1 MHTNAIAFNKII
13 KDMFLTYHGFPRV
26 VYFIFIARF
35 INSMG
40 YFVFPFLT
48 LFLTK
53 NLSLGAEKVGI
64 YLMLVEMGRISGA
77 LCGGKLADFFG
88 RKSVLLVSQ
97 IATAV
102 FLFPCAFLGKS
113 ILIPNLLIFAAF
125 FNGAVHPAIDAIL
138 VDVSHPANRKEIFSF
153 IYLGLNLG
161 FGIGSLIAGF
171 LYTNYMQL
179 LFLGNVLAILIVS
192 VVIAIYVPETRPE
205 VIVTTTLNRVNAGPG
220 ADMLNRKKPEK
231 MISSL
236 VNQPIVLYFFL
247 VSIIF
252 FLVHSQFFFSLP
264 LQIDAIFL
272 EHGPEYFG
280 VVMSF
285 NCLVVVL
292 MTLPIT
298 WWFRQNRPVINV
310 FWSGLLFA
318 IGFGMLRWVSFLG
331 WILLSTFIWT
341 LGEILLRI
349 NAGVFIANH
358 SPDTLRGRFNSL
370 VTVSGSIGRII
381 GPPLLG
387 LIIAGYGIR
396 SIWAAIFILSILASV
411 LMFFI
416 YRYELHSINIEKK
429 AGILN
434 S

>member
-1 MHTNAIAFNKII
+1 MQINAFRKIKNI
-13 KDMFLTYHGFPRV
+13 FLTYYGFPRV
-26 VYFIFIARF
+26 VYFVFIARF

-53 NLSLGAEKVGI
+53 NLSLSADKVGI
-64 YLMLVEMGRISGA
+64 YLMLVELGRISGA
-77 LCGGKLADFFG
+77 LLGGKIADCFG
-88 RKSVLLVSQ
+88 RKPVLMGAQV
-97 IATAV
+97 ATAV
-102 FLFPCAFLGKS
+102 FLFPCAFLGES
-113 ILIPNLLIFAAF
+113 LLIPKLLIFAAF

-171 LYTNYMQL
+171 LYTNFMQI
-179 LFLGNVLAILIVS
+179 LFLGNVLAILVVT
-192 VVIAIYVPETRPE
+192 VVIGLYVPETRPE
-205 VIVTTTLNRVNAGPG
+205 VIISATLNEVKVGPG
-220 ADMLNRKKPEK
+220 SDMLNRRKPGR
-231 MISSL
+231 IFSAL
-236 VNQPIVLYFFL
+236 ANQPLVFYFFL

-252 FLVHSQFFFSLP
+252 FMVHSQFFFSLP

-272 EHGPEYFG
+272 EQGPEYFG
-280 VVMSF
+280 IVMSF
-285 NCLVVVL
+285 NCLMVVL

-298 WWFRQNRPVINV
+298 WLSRHNRPVVNV

-318 IGFGMLRWVSFLG
+318 VGFGMLRWISFLA

-358 SPDTLRGRFNSL
+358 SPVELRGRFNSL
-370 VTVSGSIGRII
+370 VTVSGSIGRIV

-387 LIIAGYGIR
+387 LIIAGFGIR
-396 SIWAAIFILSILASV
+396 SIWMVVFVLSIAGSV
-411 LMFFI
+411 LMYQI
-416 YRYELHSINIEKK
+416 YRHEIHSKDIED
-429 AGILN
+429 IE
-434 S
+434 

>member
-1 MHTNAIAFNKII
+1 M
-13 KDMFLTYHGFPRV
+13 
-26 VYFIFIARF
+26 
-35 INSMG
+35 
-40 YFVFPFLT
+40 
-48 LFLTK
+48 
-53 NLSLGAEKVGI
+53 
-64 YLMLVEMGRISGA
+64 YLMLVELGRIGGA
-77 LCGGKLADFFG
+77 LIGGKIADCFG
-88 RKSVLLVSQ
+88 RKPVLIGAQ
-97 IATAV
+97 IATSV
-102 FLFPCAFLGKS
+102 FLFPCAFLEES
-113 ILIPNLLIFAAF
+113 LLIPKLLIFAAF

-171 LYTNYMQL
+171 LYTNFMQL
-179 LFLGNVLAILIVS
+179 LFLGNVLAILVVT
-192 VVIAIYVPETRPE
+192 VVIGFYVPETKPE
-205 VIVTTTLNRVNAGPG
+205 VIISATLDKVKVGPG
-220 ADMLNRKKPEK
+220 SDMLNREKSGK
-231 MISSL
+231 MISAL
-236 VNQPIVLYFFL
+236 LNQPLVFYFFL

-272 EHGPEYFG
+272 EQGPEYFG
-280 VVMSF
+280 IVMSF
-285 NCLVVVL
+285 NCLIVVL

-298 WWFRQNRPVINV
+298 WLSRHNRPVVNV

-331 WILLSTFIWT
+331 WILLSTFVWT

-358 SPDTLRGRFNSL
+358 SPETLRGRFNSL

-387 LIIAGYGIR
+387 IIIAGFGIR
-396 SIWAAIFILSILASV
+396 SIWMVIFVLSIAGSI
-411 LMFFI
+411 LMYQI
-416 YRYELHSINIEKK
+416 YRHEIHSKDIEDRE
-429 AGILN
+429 
-434 S
+434 

>member
-1 MHTNAIAFNKII
+1 MQTNTSNKKI
-13 KDMFLTYHGFPRV
+13 KELFLTYHGFPKV
-26 VYFIFIARF
+26 VYFVFIARF

-53 NLSLGAEKVGI
+53 NLSLSADKVGI
-64 YLMLVEMGRISGA
+64 YLMLVEIGRISGA
-77 LCGGKLADFFG
+77 LVGGKMADYLG
-88 RKSVLLVSQ
+88 RKPVLMTSQ
-97 IATAV
+97 IVTAL
-102 FLFPCAFLGKS
+102 FLLPCAFLGES
-113 ILIPNLLIFAAF
+113 ILIPKLLIFAAF

-138 VDVSHPANRKEIFSF
+138 VDVSSPDNRKEIFSF

-171 LYTNYMQL
+171 LYANFMQL
-179 LFLGNVLAILIVS
+179 LFLGNVFAITIVS
-192 VVIAIYVPETRPE
+192 IVIGLYVPETMPE
-205 VIVTTTLNRVNAGPG
+205 PIMSKTLKYVHKGPG
-220 ADMLNRKKPEK
+220 ADMLNIKRPEK
-231 MISSL
+231 MISAL
-236 VNQPIVLYFFL
+236 INQPIVFYFFL

-264 LQIDAIFL
+264 LQIDDIFI
-272 EHGPEYFG
+272 EHGPKYFG

-285 NCLVVVL
+285 NCFVVVL

-298 WWFRQNRPVINV
+298 WLLQKNRPIINV

-318 IGFGMLRWVSFLG
+318 VGFGMLRWVSFLG

-349 NAGVFIANH
+349 NAGVYIANH

-370 VTVSGSIGRII
+370 VTVSGSIGRLV

-387 LIIAGYGIR
+387 IIIADFGIR
-396 SIWAAIFILSILASV
+396 SIWTIIFMLSIIASI
-411 LMFFI
+411 LMYFI
-416 YRYELHSINIEKK
+416 YQHEKDCCIK
-429 AGILN
+429 KIQHRFI
-434 S
+434 

>member
-1 MHTNAIAFNKII
+1 MQINAFRKIKNI
-13 KDMFLTYHGFPRV
+13 FLTYYGFPRV
-26 VYFIFIARF
+26 VYFVFIARF
-35 INSMG
+35 INAMG

-53 NLSLGAEKVGI
+53 NLSLSVDKVGI
-64 YLMLVEMGRISGA
+64 YLMLVEVGRISGA
-77 LCGGKLADFFG
+77 LLGGKTADCLG
-88 RKSVLLVSQ
+88 RKPVLMGAQ
-97 IATAV
+97 ITTAF
-102 FLFPCAFLGKS
+102 FLFPCAFLGES
-113 ILIPNLLIFAAF
+113 LLIPKLLIFAAF

-138 VDVSHPANRKEIFSF
+138 VDVSHPVNRKEIFSF

-171 LYTNYMQL
+171 LYTNFMQL
-179 LFLGNVLAILIVS
+179 LFVGNVMAILIVT
-192 VVIAIYVPETRPE
+192 VVIGFYVPETRPE
-205 VIVTTTLNRVNAGPG
+205 LINSETLNKVKVGPG
-220 ADMLNRKKPEK
+220 TDMLDRRKPEK
-231 MISSL
+231 MISAL

-272 EHGPEYFG
+272 EQGPEYFG
-280 VVMSF
+280 IVMSF
-285 NCLVVVL
+285 NCLIVVL
-292 MTLPIT
+292 MTVPIT
-298 WWFRQNRPVINV
+298 WLTRHNRSVVNV

-318 IGFGMLRWVSFLG
+318 FGFGMLRWISFLG

-349 NAGVFIANH
+349 NTGVFIANH
-358 SPDTLRGRFNSL
+358 SPATLRGRFNSL

-387 LIIAGYGIR
+387 LIIAGFGIR
-396 SIWAAIFILSILASV
+396 SIWVAIFTLSIMASL
-411 LMFFI
+411 LMYLI
-416 YRYELHSINIEKK
+416 YCYENNSVNIK
-429 AGILN
+429 N
-434 S
+434 D